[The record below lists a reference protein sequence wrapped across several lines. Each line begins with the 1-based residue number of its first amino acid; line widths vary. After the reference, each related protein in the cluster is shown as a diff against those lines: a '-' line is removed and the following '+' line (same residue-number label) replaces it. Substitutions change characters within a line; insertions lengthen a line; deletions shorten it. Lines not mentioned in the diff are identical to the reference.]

1 MFGYLT
7 MQRQLLTWKMQRC
20 YRNYYCGTCF
30 GLEFNYGQVSRLL
43 LSYDVALLGIVLQC
57 HRSPLMDRYP
67 CLGRC
72 GGCRSLF
79 HGGTWGQMGA
89 LNLLLVNE
97 KLKDDINDD
106 RSVKAYAGKL
116 LLGRKIRK
124 AQREYPGMAREI
136 EKGYR
141 EIYALEK
148 QDSGVREIEECFA
161 DMMEHTMSECRPLE
175 EWERRYIRC
184 ISKWIYYIDAL
195 DDYEK
200 DYRENKFNPLRQEDA
215 GTFYEYSRRYI
226 LTIGQDLKYLY
237 EDIAAVHRMLPAGST
252 EQKLLAHL
260 LSSGIP
266 ATTARILSG
275 RKQIRLK
282 LGSVWEQAGKLV

>member
-1 MFGYLT
+1 M
-7 MQRQLLTWKMQRC
+7 
-20 YRNYYCGTCF
+20 
-30 GLEFNYGQVSRLL
+30 
-43 LSYDVALLGIVLQC
+43 SYDVALLGIVLQC
-57 HRSPLMDRYP
+57 HQSPLMDRYP

-72 GGCRSLF
+72 SGCRSMF

-97 KLKDDINDD
+97 KLKDDINDE
-106 RSVKAYAGKL
+106 RSMKAYAGRL

-124 AQREYPGMAREI
+124 AQKEYPHMAYEV

-148 QDSGVREIEECFA
+148 QNSGVREIEECFA
-161 DMMEHTMSECRPLE
+161 DMMEHTMSTCRPLE

-195 DDYEK
+195 DDYED
-200 DYRENKFNPLRQEDA
+200 DYREKKFNPLKQEDA

-237 EDIAAVHRMLPAGST
+237 EDIAAAHRMLPTGST
-252 EQKLLAHL
+252 EEKLLAHL

-266 ATTARILSG
+266 AVTARILSG